1 MDMIILNNDGTI
13 EPFGLYWLR
22 DSRLPLI
29 ASTRDIKDESDEF
42 DGEMDFGTDLTA
54 ADGELRCVT
63 DEGLS
68 KKDIINKKSELA
80 VLFNVLRE
88 GDYLM
93 YESDPDKKIFVRL
106 SGRVE
111 IQNMPTWFR
120 VNIPINWEPLW
131 FGVSEKEHVG
141 NGLIKNGGSFETPLI
156 IEVRGIVTDPEII
169 VGGDTLSYQG
179 TLGETDL
186 LVIDTGKKIVIFNG
200 VNAVGS
206 FEGLFPK
213 LQPGET
219 QVQVSANGETKFKWH
234 DCWI

>member
-1 MDMIILNNDGTI
+1 MIIIKNDGTI

-22 DSRLPLI
+22 DSRLPLV

-111 IQNMPTWFR
+111 IQDMPSWFR
-120 VNIPINWEPLW
+120 VHIPIKWGPLW
-131 FGVSEKEHVG
+131 FGVSEKEHTG
-141 NGLIKNGGSFETPLI
+141 NGLIKNGGSFDTPLI

-169 VGGDTLSYQG
+169 VGDDTLLYQG

-186 LVIDTGKKIVIFNG
+186 LVIDTDKQTVMFNG
-200 VNAVGS
+200 VNAAGLFEGS
-206 FEGLFPK
+206 FPN

-219 QVQVSANGETKFKWH
+219 EVQVPVDGETKFKWR
-234 DCWI
+234 DCWV